1 VPPSLLRA
9 IGRLETDDDGQVSMV
24 FDECAVNKW
33 YDAHDVAEPKP
44 YCNFFDVTYS
54 RLMGMGI
61 DASQTIG
68 TGCERCALR
77 FKHGRETVVPQNLTM
92 IVQQQD

>member
-1 VPPSLLRA
+1 MWHLERGDGGEVSL
-9 IGRLETDDDGQVSMV
+9 V

-33 YDAHDVAEPKP
+33 YDAQDVPELKP

-61 DASQTIG
+61 DASETIG
-68 TGCERCALR
+68 QGCDQCALR
-77 FKHGRETVVPQNLTM
+77 FKHKRETVIPKNLDGV
-92 IVQQQD
+92 IE